1 MKFSGI
7 IYLDNDIII
16 EIHKLQL
23 EEHGGLAGV
32 RDQGGLESAIAQPK
46 ASFGEDDLHPTIF
59 DKAAAYAFYIAEAQA
74 LVDGNR
80 RTALTAALKASLEL
94 LQNVR
99 QFSTILGRMS
109 PNEYPSGPSTEVDAT
124 P

>member
-46 ASFGEDDLHPTIF
+46 ASFGEEELSDLF
-59 DKAAAYAFYIAEAQA
+59 RAAWI
-74 LVDGNR
+74 
-80 RTALTAALKASLEL
+80 K
-94 LQNVR
+94 
-99 QFSTILGRMS
+99 FS
-109 PNEYPSGPSTEVDAT
+109 YPKK
-124 P
+124 